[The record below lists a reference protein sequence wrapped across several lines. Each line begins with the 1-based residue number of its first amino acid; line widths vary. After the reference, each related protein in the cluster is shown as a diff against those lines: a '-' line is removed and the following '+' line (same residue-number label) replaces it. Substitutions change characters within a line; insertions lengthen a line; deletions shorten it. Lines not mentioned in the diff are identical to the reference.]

1 MMALRKVM
9 TLDELWSGE
18 LVGRIVDGKKIV
30 LARLGDDVYAY
41 EDRCA
46 HLGLPL
52 SDGSLDGAVLTCNAH
67 HYQYDVRSGAGVNP
81 ASVCLQAYLVK
92 IEGRDVLVDAD
103 RPLARKAR

>member
-1 MMALRKVM
+1 MALRKVT

-18 LVGRIVDGKKIV
+18 LVGHVVDGRKIL

-52 SDGSLDGAVLTCNAH
+52 SDGSLDGPVLTCSAH
-67 HYQYDVRSGAGVNP
+67 HYQYDVRTGAGVNP
-81 ASVCLQAYLVK
+81 LSVCLHRYTVR
-92 IEGRDVLVDAD
+92 IEGRDVLVDTGQPATQEGQ
-103 RPLARKAR
+103 